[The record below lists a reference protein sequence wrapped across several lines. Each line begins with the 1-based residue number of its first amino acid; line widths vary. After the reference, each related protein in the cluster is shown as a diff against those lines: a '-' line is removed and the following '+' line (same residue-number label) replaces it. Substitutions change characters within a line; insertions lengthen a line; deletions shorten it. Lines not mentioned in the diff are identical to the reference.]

1 MMEFDDSFDKTI
13 KIEISKSIGRFAFK
27 YGGTYNFAK
36 QKCLFNLF
44 NLKVPNNGYAKLKT
58 SKVFDEI
65 VVEMAD
71 EFSNADIDYEKE
83 YLMSWETELPNL
95 NVQAAEQFYQS
106 NEPCWFVIYQ
116 ILAFDSVYMT
126 TVKYWEK
133 ANPQISIVR
142 TTF

>member
-1 MMEFDDSFDKTI
+1 MEFDDSFDKTI
-13 KIEISKSIGRFAFK
+13 KIEISKSIGSFAFK
-27 YGGTYNFAK
+27 YGGAHNFAK

-44 NLKVPNNGYAKLKT
+44 HLKVPNNGYAKLKT

-95 NVQAAEQFYQS
+95 NVQAAEQFY
-106 NEPCWFVIYQ
+106 
-116 ILAFDSVYMT
+116 
-126 TVKYWEK
+126 
-133 ANPQISIVR
+133 
-142 TTF
+142 